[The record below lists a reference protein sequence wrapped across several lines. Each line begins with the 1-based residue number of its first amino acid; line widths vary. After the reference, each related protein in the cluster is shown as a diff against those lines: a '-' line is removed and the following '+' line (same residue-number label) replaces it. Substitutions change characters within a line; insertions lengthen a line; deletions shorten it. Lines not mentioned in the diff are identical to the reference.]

1 MTALSQQSNPQL
13 QKNALGLFSIVA
25 AVIATNGPLTALV
38 GAVPAT
44 LAIGNGVGLPSVY
57 LIVGFVYLIFS
68 VGFVAMSRYTKNAG
82 AFYSYIAKGLGRP
95 WAVSAAF
102 LAIIAYNAMQLA
114 IYAMLGYFLSDAL
127 KSWLSIDVSWWVCCF
142 VTLAVILAASISN
155 IKVSGKLL
163 LILLALELSII
174 IIFDIAAFAQGGPTG
189 YTLQSFTPSA
199 TFNAGFGVAIV
210 FVVGSYMGFE
220 TTAIYAEEAKNPQ
233 RNIPLA
239 TYIAI
244 TTIMVIYALS
254 VWALIVVWGANDV
267 VAQATQSPTE
277 LWYGMAERLSGKLVS
292 QSMAVLMLTSLFAAL
307 LSFHNT
313 TSRYIFSLARES
325 VFPKFL
331 AKVHPKQMTPY
342 AACTAQALGVVV
354 AMGIFVYFEADPMGV
369 VLPYTA
375 AHSTIGLLTVQAMT
389 SLAVICF
396 FWRDHRGLSAWSR
409 LIAPAISGFSLIGFI
424 VMEVAHLEL
433 LTGST
438 SNWIIMFPVSIAII
452 GVGGIIYAF
461 WLKVSR
467 PEKYIGLG
475 HFLAEA

>member
-1 MTALSQQSNPQL
+1 MTTLSQQSQPQL

-44 LAIGNGVGLPSVY
+44 LAIGNGIGLPSVY

-127 KSWLSIDVSWWVCCF
+127 KSWLGIDVSWWVCCF
-142 VTLAVILAASISN
+142 VALGVILIASISN
-155 IKVSGKLL
+155 IKISGKLL
-163 LILLALELSII
+163 LFLLLLELSII
-174 IIFDIAAFAQGGPTG
+174 VIFDVAAFAHGGPTG
-189 YTLQSFTPSA
+189 YTLQPFTPGA
-199 TFNAGFGVAIV
+199 TFTAGFGVAIV

-220 TTAIYAEEAKNPQ
+220 TTAIYAEEAKDPK

-244 TTIMVIYALS
+244 TTIMVIYAVS
-254 VWALIVVWGANDV
+254 VWALIIVWGANDV
-267 VAQATQSPTE
+267 VAQATQSPAE

-292 QSMAVLMLTSLFAAL
+292 QAMSVLMLTSLFAAL

-325 VFPKFL
+325 VFPTFL
-331 AKVHPKQMTPY
+331 AAVHPRQMTPY
-342 AACTAQALGVVV
+342 AACTAQAIGVVLV
-354 AMGIFVYFEADPMGV
+354 MSIFVYFDADPMGV

-396 FWRDHRGLSAWSR
+396 FWRDHRGLSAWTR
-409 LIAPAISGFSLIGFI
+409 LYAPAISGLCLAGFV

-438 SNWIIMFPVSIAII
+438 SNWIVMFPLSIAMV
-452 GVGGIIYAF
+452 GVGGIVYAY
-461 WLKVSR
+461 WLKSR
-467 PEKYIGLG
+467 QPEKYQGLG
-475 HFLAEA
+475 HFLAET